1 MKIIMW
7 VIAMYFFISVTFL
20 FGFYIMIK
28 FNKKVNEY
36 WENRITNLIS
46 EHPNLSTEAVED
58 VLTACLVRSCILWPK
73 MLYGY
78 FKKQVQKEN

>member
-7 VIAMYFFISVTFL
+7 VIAVYFFISVMFL
-20 FGFYIMIK
+20 FGFCIMIK

-36 WENRITNLIS
+36 WENRIAKLIN

-58 VLTACLVRSCILWPK
+58 VLAACLVRSCILWPK
-73 MLYGY
+73 MLYEY
-78 FKKQVQKEN
+78 FKKQVRKEN